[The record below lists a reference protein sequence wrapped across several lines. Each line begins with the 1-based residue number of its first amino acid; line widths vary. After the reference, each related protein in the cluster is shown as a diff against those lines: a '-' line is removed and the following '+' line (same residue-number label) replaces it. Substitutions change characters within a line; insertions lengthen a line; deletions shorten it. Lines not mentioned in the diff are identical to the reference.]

1 MSKFKKG
8 YIETIQKKFT
18 QSARED
24 SLSKY
29 ETYIT
34 RAINR
39 RSQLVATVLLFKL
52 KSIFYAF
59 FMWQYQGQNSDF
71 WIETAV
77 VNGAGT
83 VGAIQ

>member
-1 MSKFKKG
+1 MYKRTLSTKNFSPLFVSKFKKG

-39 RSQLVATVLLFKL
+39 RSQLVVALLTFQAETHFLYVFHKVIWTL
-52 KSIFYAF
+52 KS
-59 FMWQYQGQNSDF
+59 
-71 WIETAV
+71 
-77 VNGAGT
+77 
-83 VGAIQ
+83 

>member
-1 MSKFKKG
+1 MYKRILWTKNLSRLFVSKFKKG

-29 ETYIT
+29 ET

-39 RSQLVATVLLFKL
+39 RSQLVVALLTF
-52 KSIFYAF
+52 
-59 FMWQYQGQNSDF
+59 
-71 WIETAV
+71 
-77 VNGAGT
+77 
-83 VGAIQ
+83 